1 MGFGEEEVGVIGL
14 ADEVLIGHSADGVGV
29 LLFGR
34 LLKKKRGL
42 LFRPQH
48 PQVWRQHVDEDLE
61 EMYIYSLISF
71 YIKIHIL

>member
-14 ADEVLIGHSADGVGV
+14 ADEVLIGHSADGMGV

-42 LFRPQH
+42 LFRSQH

-61 EMYIYSLISF
+61 EMYIYNLISF
-71 YIKIHIL
+71 YIKMNIQ